1 MPRRGAA
8 ERVQRVLELVPWIV
22 RRDGPTRAEICG
34 HFGISDDQ
42 LSEDLGV
49 VWFVGLPPYTPDSL
63 IEVVQEDDRVWIRYP
78 DVFQR
83 PQRLTPD
90 QGLALLAAG
99 ASVLALPGADQQGP
113 LAAGVA
119 KLAEALD
126 VTGQA
131 ALEIDLG
138 AGRTEIVEPLQ
149 RAIAEGRRV
158 RLDYYAYGRDERST
172 RDVDPH
178 RLQAEGGS
186 LYLLGHCHSA
196 GGARW
201 FRVDRIHA
209 VSVLDASIEEH
220 PDGAPASLF
229 DPDADVPRV
238 TLELSPAAGWVVGA
252 YPIESVEK
260 LPGGRTRVTLAISAR
275 PWLERLLLQL
285 GPDARLVDASGDLR
299 DAGPVAAARVLARYT
314 LPPQ

>member
-8 ERVQRVLELVPWIV
+8 DRVQRVLELVPWIV
-22 RRDGPTRAEICG
+22 ARDGPTRAEICE

-42 LSEDLGV
+42 LSADLGV

-78 DVFQR
+78 EVFQR

-99 ASVLALPGADQQGP
+99 ASVLALPGADQAGP
-113 LAAGVA
+113 LARGVA
-119 KLAEALD
+119 KLAKALD

-138 AGRTEIVEPLQ
+138 AGRIEIVEPLH

-158 RLDYYAYGRDERST
+158 RLDYYAFGRDERST

-196 GGARW
+196 GGDRW

-209 VSVLDASIEEH
+209 VNVLDAAVGEH
-220 PDGAPASLF
+220 SDEGPASLF

-238 TLELSPAAGWVVGA
+238 TLDLSPSAGWVVDA
-252 YPIESVEK
+252 YPLESVED
-260 LPGGRTRVTLAISAR
+260 LGDGRTRVTLAISAR

-285 GPDARLVDASGDLR
+285 GPDVRLVDAPGELR
-299 DAGPVAAARVLARYT
+299 EAGPVAAARVLARYT